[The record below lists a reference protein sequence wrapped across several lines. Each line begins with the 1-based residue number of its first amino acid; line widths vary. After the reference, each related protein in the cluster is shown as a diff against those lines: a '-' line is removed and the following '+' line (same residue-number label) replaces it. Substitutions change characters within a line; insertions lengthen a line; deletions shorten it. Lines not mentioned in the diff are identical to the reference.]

1 MGTICKRQLNA
12 AKKLLERYGYTVLP
26 PEETEVRTAD
36 FESFWE
42 AYQKKV
48 EKDKCIR
55 IWAKMTKAEKEACMN
70 AVPVYVASTP
80 DRTYR
85 KNPST
90 YLHNKCWKD
99 EVYFRDNADSQRQQR
114 LSQSAALVA
123 KYAEADM

>member
-12 AKKLLERYGYTVLP
+12 AKKLLEGYGYTVLP

-80 DRTYR
+80 DI
-85 KNPST
+85 
-90 YLHNKCWKD
+90 
-99 EVYFRDNADSQRQQR
+99 
-114 LSQSAALVA
+114 
-123 KYAEADM
+123 